1 METALEN
8 EGVLSL
14 DALKAKLLA
23 TEQVTEN
30 QSAYEA
36 VKTGSNEELYV
47 TSEDRLKILLI
58 LKFHTIFHIS

>member
-1 METALEN
+1 MK
-8 EGVLSL
+8 VYYVL

-36 VKTGSNEELYV
+36 VKTGSNKELYV
-47 TSEDRLKILLI
+47 TREDRLKILLI